1 MSNFDHTKLDAD
13 DVFGMFAT
21 INGLMNMLN
30 SALDEDDNPDELFD
44 LAQISI
50 YMDKL
55 QKKVS
60 HEACKPKLT
69 VVETDG

>member
-1 MSNFDHTKLDAD
+1 MSNFDHTKLTAD
-13 DVFGMFAT
+13 EILGMFT
-21 INGLMNMLN
+21 VISSLSNMLN

-55 QKKVS
+55 HKKVS
-60 HEACKPKLT
+60 HETCKPKLA
-69 VVETDG
+69 VVE